1 MDKLLSIGSSFDRAE
16 RAYLSP
22 PREPQEIG
30 ICYIC
35 GWPVYETTGELTA
48 DGYKHF
54 TCGYKHFTCVNRSV
68 ND

>member
-1 MDKLLSIGSSFDRAE
+1 MSLYDDAFDRAE

-54 TCGYKHFTCVNRSV
+54 TCVNRSV